1 MFALL
6 TKEKVKSCLR
16 KCMEKVQTK
25 SLQAAAREQRLEG
38 LSEKLQALVPS
49 ITDQYTSFK
58 VEGSYLNTNVRNMH
72 AFQISL
78 IDKVIDEFQ
87 EPIIVDVGDSSG
99 THQQYI
105 TGLYSEDKNIKCLS
119 VSLDP
124 KAVERI
130 KKKGLEVVHARAEDL
145 HKHNIYANIF
155 ICFEVLEHLT
165 DPCRF
170 LYELSSKTDAAY
182 LIVTVPYLRNSRVGL
197 HHIRAGHKNKV
208 NAENTHI
215 LELSAEDWK
224 LLANHAGW
232 TVVEDRIYLQYPRKS
247 VWRLAKSIWKK
258 YDFEGFYGL
267 VLKKDDSWS
276 SRYADW

>member
-1 MFALL
+1 
-6 TKEKVKSCLR
+6 
-16 KCMEKVQTK
+16 MESVQIK
-25 SLQAAAREQRLEG
+25 SLEAAAREQRLEG
-38 LSEKLQALVPS
+38 LAKKLQTLVPD
-49 ITDQYTSFK
+49 ITNQYTSFK
-58 VEGSYLNTNVRNMH
+58 VEGRYLNTNVRNMH
-72 AFQISL
+72 AFQMSL
-78 IDKVIDEFQ
+78 IDKVISEFQ
-87 EPIIVDVGDSSG
+87 EPIIVDIGDSSG

-105 TGLYSEDKNIKCLS
+105 VGLYSESKNIKCLS

-165 DPCRF
+165 GPCRF

-182 LIVTVPYLRNSRVGL
+182 LIVTVPYLRNSRVAL

-215 LELSAEDWK
+215 LELSTKDWK
-224 LLANHAGW
+224 LLVNHAGW

-247 VWRLAKSIWKK
+247 LWRLAKPVWKK
-258 YDFEGFYGL
+258 YDYEGFYGL
-267 VLKKDDSWS
+267 ILKRDNTWS
-276 SRYADW
+276 SRYTDW